1 MSNEVVHTFVWRMF
15 QLQRATGAS
24 IDEARSKILAQR
36 PAHIP
41 EGTELLYVCS
51 RGPRDQIAQAS
62 LSRGE
67 NAMSDHDVYIWN
79 WVRHLT
85 GNARLQ
91 ALSNQADARDWGVM
105 SERRQHILWS
115 DAFDPACSPA
125 VFFHPELC
133 FP

>member
-1 MSNEVVHTFVWRMF
+1 MN
-15 QLQRATGAS
+15 
-24 IDEARSKILAQR
+24 D
-36 PAHIP
+36 
-41 EGTELLYVCS
+41 Y
-51 RGPRDQIAQAS
+51 
-62 LSRGE
+62 
-67 NAMSDHDVYIWN
+67 DVYIWN

-91 ALSNQADARDWGVM
+91 ALSNQADARDWDVM
-105 SERRQHILWS
+105 SERRQHIWWS